1 MALFRHIS
9 ISISSSYYLL
19 LLSALCLGLS
29 FGSSD
34 SDFLQPKCLK
44 VPTGVF
50 ASSVKSTID
59 VVEQVASLVSKFSPA
74 FGDFRLSIAISDCL
88 DLLDLSAEELTRT
101 LSASQNPNGTTT
113 TTLFLIFLAKSTT
126 TSPFVYF
133 IIQPV
138 GHSGFV
144 FILRD

>member
-9 ISISSSYYLL
+9 ISSSSSYLL

-59 VVEQVASLVSKFSPA
+59 VVEQVASLVSKFAPA
-74 FGDFRLSIAISDCL
+74 FGDFRLSNAISDCL

-113 TTLFLIFLAKSTT
+113 TTTLFLFFLAKSTT

-138 GHSGFV
+138 GHPGFV